1 MRQYYAS
8 DRKKRE
14 NAKRQKRE
22 AKRLKRLAKNA
33 AKTTQSESGNV
44 VEASVDKS
52 DVPS

>member
-14 NAKRQKRE
+14 DAKRQKRE

-33 AKTTQSESGNV
+33 AKDTQTENGSALPESI
-44 VEASVDKS
+44 DKS
-52 DVPS
+52 DEQS